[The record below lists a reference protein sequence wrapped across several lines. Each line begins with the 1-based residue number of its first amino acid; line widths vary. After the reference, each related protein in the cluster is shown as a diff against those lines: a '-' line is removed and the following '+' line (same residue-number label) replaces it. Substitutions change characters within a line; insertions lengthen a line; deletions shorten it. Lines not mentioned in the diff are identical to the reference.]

1 MFNFKHL
8 FNFVY
13 DKKRQMVKPT
23 IIYDSHVHREKSSD
37 IDGHEEIAS
46 LAANMKETLKNA
58 GGQGME
64 ASQTG

>member
-1 MFNFKHL
+1 
-8 FNFVY
+8 
-13 DKKRQMVKPT
+13 MVKST
-23 IIYDSHVHREKSSD
+23 IIYDSPVHREKSSD

-46 LAANMKETLKNA
+46 LPANMKETLKNA